1 MRVSEVMTRHVEIM
15 NPRQSIREAA
25 QRMCEMDVGVLPI
38 GEKDR
43 LVGMVTDRDIAVR
56 AVAMGKGASTPIR
69 EVMSTDVCYCF
80 EDELVTDVANSM
92 ASQQLRRLP
101 VLNRE
106 KRLVGILTIGDLA
119 VSEDGSPTLY
129 KVGEALAGISHP
141 GGAHSQTDDRLNR
154 QN

>member
-15 NPRQSIREAA
+15 SPRHSIQEAA
-25 QRMCEMDVGVLPI
+25 RCMCDMDVGALPI
-38 GEKDR
+38 GENDR

-56 AVAMGKGASTPIR
+56 AVAAGKGADTPLR

-80 EDELVTDVANSM
+80 EDEDVRTVADNM
-92 ASQQLRRLP
+92 ADQQVRRLP

-119 VSEDGSPTLY
+119 VSEDGSPFLH
-129 KVGEALAGISHP
+129 KIGQALAGISHP
-141 GGAHSQTDDRLNR
+141 GGAHSQADDRLNSH
-154 QN
+154 